1 MPDIWLY
8 SNSLSL
14 YFMGQYNI
22 ALDNVAGGEYFLLCS
37 GRYSSKVDTGY
48 SQLRLDPHW
57 LGEGL
62 PVLHVLQH
70 LVVGH
75 PLDQSEVSTAVT

>member
-1 MPDIWLY
+1 MAGRE
-8 SNSLSL
+8 
-14 YFMGQYNI
+14 YF
-22 ALDNVAGGEYFLLCS
+22 YFLLYS

-48 SQLRLDPHW
+48 SQLRLDADW

-70 LVVGH
+70 LVVGQ
-75 PLDQSEVSTAVT
+75 PLDQLEVSTAVT

>member
-22 ALDNVAGGEYFLLCS
+22 GQRGGQGIFLLCS
-37 GRYSSKVDTGY
+37 GRYSSREDTGY
-48 SQLRLDPHW
+48 SQLRLDPDW

-70 LVVGH
+70 LVVGQ

>member
-22 ALDNVAGGEYFLLCS
+22 GQRGGEYFCCDTVQGTLVS
-37 GRYSSKVDTGY
+37 RVGTGY
-48 SQLRLDPHW
+48 SQLRLDADR

-62 PVLHVLQH
+62 SVLHVLQH
-70 LVVGH
+70 LVVGQ
-75 PLDQSEVSTAVT
+75 PLDQSEVT

>member
-22 ALDNVAGGEYFLLCS
+22 GQRGGRGGEYF
-37 GRYSSKVDTGY
+37 YWAADAT
-48 SQLRLDPHW
+48 
-57 LGEGL
+57 
-62 PVLHVLQH
+62 
-70 LVVGH
+70 VVK
-75 PLDQSEVSTAVT
+75 